1 MTIRILRNVGIVL
14 ALMSALALIGIYTI
28 GNYALGPFTM
38 YGDRTEHPSP
48 PPGYPTM
55 EISQV
60 DLSRRFGEFHYVST
74 SVKLFWIVLAKCETP
89 EEAEAIAQRLRFWPG
104 VFLSI
109 SVASVFAFSC
119 YRIGRSM

>member
-1 MTIRILRNVGIVL
+1 MTIRILRNIAIVFVL
-14 ALMSALALIGIYTI
+14 ILLLALIGVHTI

-38 YGDRTEHPSP
+38 YGDRTEHLSP

-60 DLSRRFGEFHYVST
+60 DLSRRLGEFHYVST
-74 SVKLFWIVLAKCETP
+74 SVKLFWIVLTKCETHD
-89 EEAEAIAQRLRFWPG
+89 EAEAIAQRLRFWLG
-104 VFLSI
+104 VFLNI
-109 SVASVFAFSC
+109 SVASVFALSC